1 MDRFPLRSLGASAG
15 RMVGMVLLF
24 LAMQC
29 LCMLMAVWTGGGAS
43 FLELPASRSAL
54 WMLLSSLLT
63 IIFFPL
69 LSWVKP
75 ADFCFNSREWP
86 IYIWAVA
93 WMLSAILPANLLS
106 EALGLDNL
114 LEEQMLAWMHTPWG
128 VLNIVLAA
136 PLAEELIFRAG
147 FIGTMRSR
155 GCSARCAVVV
165 SALLFG
171 LIHGNPAQMPVAF
184 LLGLML
190 GYVYVRGGSLWPCW
204 FAHAANNLVGV
215 LTAWLAGDSPS
226 TLVDTLGGVWPSVLC
241 TLLSLLLFISIGMHI
256 RRRHSVTFSD

>member
-1 MDRFPLRSLGASAG
+1 MNNMDGLSLRILGFSVA
-15 RMVGMVLLF
+15 RMAGMVLLF
-24 LAMQC
+24 LLLQG
-29 LCMLMAVWTGGGAS
+29 LCMLMAVWMGGGVS
-43 FLELPASRSAL
+43 FLELPASLSAL
-54 WMLLSSLLT
+54 WMLLASLLT
-63 IIFFPL
+63 VIFFRL

-75 ADFCFNSREWP
+75 IDFRFNSREWP

-93 WMLSAILPANLLS
+93 WMLSAILPANLVS

-147 FIGTMRSR
+147 FIGTMRSH
-155 GCSARCAVVV
+155 GYSMCAAVLV

-171 LIHGNPAQMPVAF
+171 LVHGNPAQMPVAF

-190 GYVYVRGGSLWPCW
+190 GYVYVRSGSLWPCW
-204 FAHAANNLVGV
+204 LAHATNNLVGV
-215 LTAWLAGDSPS
+215 LTAWSSGESS
-226 TLVDTLGGVWPSVLC
+226 SSLVDTLGGPWLSVLW
-241 TLLSLLLFISIGMHI
+241 TLLSLLLFIGIGCFLC
-256 RRRHSVTFSD
+256 RHPAE